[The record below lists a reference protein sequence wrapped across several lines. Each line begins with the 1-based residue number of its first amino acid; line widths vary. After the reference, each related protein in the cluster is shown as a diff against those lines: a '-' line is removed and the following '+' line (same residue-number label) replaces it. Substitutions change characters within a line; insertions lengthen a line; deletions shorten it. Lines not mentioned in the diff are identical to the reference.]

1 MANNIVQH
9 RRGTT
14 EEWKNLDLVPSE
26 GELVIEECA
35 DGTCKCKIGN
45 GISKF
50 SELAYLSDPL
60 NARAIDLLTEQ
71 HQEDIISIV
80 DKLTTLKNDLKTDLK
95 CLETNTETRINAL
108 FVDELRLNVNTLV
121 SNVEQ
126 LENIVE
132 EAKIAS
138 TDKFTKL
145 EEDLTELHS
154 IVLELPVDSA
164 INESLDRTSKE
175 ILEAVDERIQE
186 EKTNYETIVNNAHA
200 KLEKNL
206 VEFYNDLTELRSTFS
221 VQLIELQDNLTVLM
235 DTKLNNSIPALDARL
250 DALEVDLTEQ
260 ELRLLSKIQDTYS
273 KIAKNYSTRISDIQ
287 KSLEQLEK
295 DTKDAISGVYEGLED
310 LAHSVSKHFSATK
323 ESISGVQRLSEDALA
338 QLTQLRTDNELWHL
352 AINGSINTIEKH
364 LAALDSDCDKMV
376 RDIIDI
382 QAELKH
388 MPTNSDLNSVLEKLE
403 SHLANHESIGL
414 LLDITETD
422 INDWRRASKAFLER
436 FKNLLYVSDNA
447 ELCAG
452 VDLVDSVVLDCGT
465 A

>member
-1 MANNIVQH
+1 
-9 RRGTT
+9 
-14 EEWKNLDLVPSE
+14 
-26 GELVIEECA
+26 
-35 DGTCKCKIGN
+35 
-45 GISKF
+45 
-50 SELAYLSDPL
+50 
-60 NARAIDLLTEQ
+60 
-71 HQEDIISIV
+71 
-80 DKLTTLKNDLKTDLK
+80 
-95 CLETNTETRINAL
+95 
-108 FVDELRLNVNTLV
+108 
-121 SNVEQ
+121 
-126 LENIVE
+126 
-132 EAKIAS
+132 
-138 TDKFTKL
+138 
-145 EEDLTELHS
+145 
-154 IVLELPVDSA
+154 
-164 INESLDRTSKE
+164 
-175 ILEAVDERIQE
+175 
-186 EKTNYETIVNNAHA
+186 
-200 KLEKNL
+200 
-206 VEFYNDLTELRSTFS
+206 

-273 KIAKNYSTRISDIQ
+273 KIAKNYGTRISGIQ

-310 LAHSVSKHFSATK
+310 LAHSVSKHFSAIK
-323 ESISGVQRLSEDALA
+323 ESVSGAQRLSEDTLA
-338 QLTQLRTDNELWHL
+338 QLTQLRTDNERWHL
-352 AINGSINTIEKH
+352 VINGSINTIEKH
-364 LAALDSDCDKMV
+364 LAELDSDCDKTA

-382 QAELKH
+382 KAELKH

-447 ELCAG
+447 ELCAD